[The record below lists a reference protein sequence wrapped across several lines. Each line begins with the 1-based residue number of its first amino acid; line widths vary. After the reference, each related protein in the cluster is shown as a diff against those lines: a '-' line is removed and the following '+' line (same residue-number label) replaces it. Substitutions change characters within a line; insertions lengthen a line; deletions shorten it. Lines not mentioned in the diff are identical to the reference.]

1 LQVGD
6 PVRKP
11 VRTLSLGER
20 MKAGMAAALLHRPR
34 ALLLDEPTIGLH
46 ATAQKRAIRR
56 RGP

>member
-6 PVRKP
+6 P

-20 MKAGMAAALLHRPR
+20 MKAGMPAALLHRPR